1 MTHTFAATPARSR
14 TLPRAS
20 RAPHL
25 KNPLTST
32 YSEKVQIT
40 KAMHLYEAG
49 VPLPYIR
56 DILGHVDL
64 TTTEIYARASTEA
77 KRKALEATYTEIVTD
92 ELPEWNND
100 SGLLTWLASL

>member
-1 MTHTFAATPARSR
+1 M
-14 TLPRAS
+14 
-20 RAPHL
+20 
-25 KNPLTST
+25 
-32 YSEKVQIT
+32 
-40 KAMHLYEAG
+40 
-49 VPLPYIR
+49 PYIR

-77 KRKALEATYTEIVTD
+77 KRRALEATYTEIVTD